1 MFHHVNRISLLHR
14 DRLRDRRGSKL
25 LEEVARDSVPPLLFR
40 AQPFSAESRILSTTS
55 RLEVN
60 QTSAGRLKK
69 LDYKKDAFNSRLC
82 KALWTRGWTRPWRQ
96 TQPQSLMRTHVI
108 RLPSHWMSTKMGGK
122 LGRLRHQSRCR
133 MTCLCLA
140 MDWFPWSISKAV
152 LSSQQSMLSCP
163 TLNLL

>member
-25 LEEVARDSVPPLLFR
+25 LEEVAQDSVPLFLFR
-40 AQPFSAESRILSTTS
+40 VQPFSADEARTLSTTS

-82 KALWTRGWTRPWRQ
+82 KALWTRGWTRRRRQ
-96 TQPQSLMRTHVI
+96 TQPQSLIQTHVI
-108 RLPSHWMSTKMGGK
+108 RLPSHWMSTKMEGK
-122 LGRLRHQSRCR
+122 LDRLRQQNQCR
-133 MTCLCLA
+133 MICLCSK
-140 MDWFPWSISKAV
+140 MD
-152 LSSQQSMLSCP
+152 
-163 TLNLL
+163 